1 MDIYSLTR
9 KKRPSQLT
17 IAQPSPLSHSDSDSA
32 LNGSVPKKPLS
43 NQMSEEITG
52 PPTRDHWKSDSEV
65 NNCESI
71 GCSINFGLFDRRHH
85 CRKCGDIFCSAHCSN
100 YFRLDQ
106 DAQFHLH
113 GILSR
118 GCNSCAEEY
127 KRWQEG
133 LRHPKSGGKKNEENK
148 NNSNNKLSL
157 RKRHAGIMTHQPQA
171 MEGVTELGRD
181 DIVSKGVNINNKS
194 AKKDQAFN
202 PIPSVPAD
210 WQWSTF

>member
-17 IAQPSPLSHSDSDSA
+17 IAQPSPLSHSGSDSA
-32 LNGSVPKKPLS
+32 LDSSVPKKPLS

-52 PPTRDHWKSDSEV
+52 PPTRDHWKVAQSILGYLTEDTTV
-65 NNCESI
+65 ES
-71 GCSINFGLFDRRHH
+71 
-85 CRKCGDIFCSAHCSN
+85 A
-100 YFRLDQ
+100 

-194 AKKDQAFN
+194 TKKDQAFN